1 VLFHSGS
8 FNSAVFGFSFSRL
21 VPAFAFSALRSIRRA
36 AFFCFFSRRAISFCR
51 FLNVSLAITPPFL
64 ARSHCYVTRLA
75 FFLSFCFLRFCMPR
89 AWSTC
94 SSAAPF
100 VAPVTS
106 KISQTNIVLAPA
118 APTNNAQPEFF
129 AHLFS
134 FAATIQSSNHAA
146 EAQLLYPG
154 ELPKRIEADT

>member
-75 FFLSFCFLRFCMPR
+75 FFLSFASCVFACQERGRPAPR
-89 AWSTC
+89 PP
-94 SSAAPF
+94 PF

-106 KISQTNIVLAPA
+106 KISQINILLAPA
-118 APTNNAQPEFF
+118 AATHNAQPEFF
-129 AHLFS
+129 RPSFS
-134 FAATIQSSNHAA
+134 FAATLQSSNHAA
-146 EAQLLYPG
+146 EA
-154 ELPKRIEADT
+154 

>member
-75 FFLSFCFLRFCMPR
+75 FFLSFASCVFACQERGRPAPRPRLLLLPSLPRFHKPILFSLPPPR
-89 AWSTC
+89 PITRNQNFSPIFSLLQQL
-94 SSAAPF
+94 SS
-100 VAPVTS
+100 PVTMLPKLS
-106 KISQTNIVLAPA
+106 PYI
-118 APTNNAQPEFF
+118 
-129 AHLFS
+129 
-134 FAATIQSSNHAA
+134 
-146 EAQLLYPG
+146 PG
-154 ELPKRIEADT
+154 RLPKRIEADT